1 MLYVKAKILDDT
13 EELIYKRYMADGLKY
28 VTESI
33 SQAFGGKYLYV
44 SFFDLINSDKKQTVT
59 KTFTFHYV
67 SILIK
72 CPLKLSN
79 YYFLIYIPLCLY
91 FNIS

>member
-44 SFFDLINSDKKQTVT
+44 SFFDLINNNKKQTVT
-59 KTFTFHYV
+59 KAGEEIATDV
-67 SILIK
+67 IK
-72 CPLKLSN
+72 RAGLVVMSD
-79 YYFLIYIPLCLY
+79 
-91 FNIS
+91 

>member
-44 SFFDLINSDKKQTVT
+44 SFIDLIDNNKKQIV
-59 KTFTFHYV
+59 KTGEEIAADV
-67 SILIK
+67 IK
-72 CPLKLSN
+72 KAGLVVK
-79 YYFLIYIPLCLY
+79 
-91 FNIS
+91 

>member
-44 SFFDLINSDKKQTVT
+44 SFFNLINNNKKQTVT
-59 KTFTFHYV
+59 KAGEEIATDV
-67 SILIK
+67 IK
-72 CPLKLSN
+72 RAGLVVMDS
-79 YYFLIYIPLCLY
+79 
-91 FNIS
+91 

>member
-13 EELIYKRYMADGLKY
+13 EDLIYKRYMADGLKY

-33 SQAFGGKYLYV
+33 SQAFGGKCVYV

-59 KTFTFHYV
+59 KTGEEIAADV
-67 SILIK
+67 IK
-72 CPLKLSN
+72 KAGLVVMSD
-79 YYFLIYIPLCLY
+79 
-91 FNIS
+91 

>member
-13 EELIYKRYMADGLKY
+13 EELTYKRYMADGLKY

-44 SFFDLINSDKKQTVT
+44 SFFDLVDNNKKQTAT
-59 KTFTFHYV
+59 KTGEEIATDV
-67 SILIK
+67 IK
-72 CPLKLSN
+72 RAGLVVE
-79 YYFLIYIPLCLY
+79 
-91 FNIS
+91 